1 MSAMNQDKARKSLG
15 EWWEIYLGKAPRKP
29 FYQRSP
35 LRDNLGVAMR
45 TRELPH
51 SPQHGCFHRN
61 VTDAKG
67 TVSYQRGQRQ
77 GRASNWGAEEDKL
90 SESRTVQSG
99 RNAQDTKVKT
109 YFLSSCL
116 SPVTDCKGVT
126 ATKKLLPVSKGTW
139 SVAGISEKEEQ
150 GRQDGQELGF

>member
-1 MSAMNQDKARKSLG
+1 MCAMNQDKARKSLG
-15 EWWEIYLGKAPRKP
+15 EWGEIYLGKAPVKP

-61 VTDAKG
+61 VTDAKE
-67 TVSYQRGQRQ
+67 TVSYQHGQGQ

-90 SESRTVQSG
+90 SESR
-99 RNAQDTKVKT
+99 NAQDTKVKT

-116 SPVTDCKGVT
+116 PPVIDCKGVT
-126 ATKKLLPVSKGTW
+126 ATEKLLPVSKGTW
-139 SVAGISEKEEQ
+139 PVAGISEKEEQ